1 MNRERRKSNYFYLIG
16 CGLILML
23 SGCAE
28 SKDVVR
34 YDYVASHWTAERV
47 TMDESVQRV
56 DPKTILTQCEEQELV
71 SEIEGEALTMLGIAY
86 ATRMPFT
93 EQDGTTYAFTQ
104 VAYVEGESVYALCQ
118 SNHLEGYRAV
128 KLKTRPDFLKDE
140 EGIEVPMRPQ
150 IESGTD
156 EARDALQR
164 KDSIY
169 EDGQGQKIRPF
180 TETLMTISPS
190 FNGTIEFGVGDEG
203 IYHPYFDFAPYLVK
217 HDTNVALGYDVLT
230 NAPYMLLSHDGRYYG
245 TYPIQDSDLVQGADH
260 VSVRVLADETTLD
273 PLQPFPL
280 YELTF
285 EIDGQNVT
293 KTLSFRFQPNALLRE
308 PSEVE
313 PESMV
318 YLHRYPYEPN
328 VSFHYPD
335 AISLGHDAQERLL
348 GALNEARPT
357 KRVGESGAYNY
368 LTLFQGN
375 RGQQFELSYHKRS
388 SKVDV
393 YIEEIDTERQFKLT
407 SEGAETF
414 QDVFPQAFE

>member
-1 MNRERRKSNYFYLIG
+1 MMIRGRRLNKLYVSGI
-16 CGLILML
+16 GLILL
-23 SGCAE
+23 LTGCAASE
-28 SKDVVR
+28 DVVQ
-34 YDYVASHWTAERV
+34 YEYVASHWTAER
-47 TMDESVQRV
+47 MMMNESVQQV

-71 SEIEGEALTMLGIAY
+71 SEIEEETLTMLGIAY
-86 ATRMPFT
+86 ATRMPFS

-104 VAYVEGESVYALCQ
+104 VAYVEGESLYALCQ
-118 SNHLEGYRAV
+118 SNHLESYRAV
-128 KLKTRPDFLKDE
+128 KLETRPDFLKDE
-140 EGIEVPMRPQ
+140 EGIKVPMRPQ
-150 IESGTD
+150 IESATD
-156 EARDALQR
+156 EARETLQR

-230 NAPYMLLSHDGRYYG
+230 NEAYMLLSHDGRYYG
-245 TYPIQDSDLVQGADH
+245 TYPIQDSDLVQGVDH
-260 VSVRVLADETTLD
+260 ISVRVLADEKILE

-280 YELTF
+280 YELTL
-285 EIDGQNVT
+285 EIDGQVVT
-293 KTLSFRFQPNALLRE
+293 KTVSIRFQSNALLQE

-313 PESMV
+313 PVSLA
-318 YLHRYPYEPN
+318 YLHRFPYQPN
-328 VSFHYPD
+328 VPFHYPD
-335 AISLGHDAQERLL
+335 AISLNQDAHTRLIE
-348 GALNEARPT
+348 ALNDANPT
-357 KRVGESGAYNY
+357 KRVGDSGAYNY

-375 RGQQFELSYHKRS
+375 RSQQFELSYHKRS

-393 YIEEIDTERQFKLT
+393 YVKEIDSAQQFKLT

-414 QDVFPQAFE
+414 RDVFPQAFE

>member
-1 MNRERRKSNYFYLIG
+1 MNRERCKTKYFYLIAF
-16 CGLILML
+16 GLILTL
-23 SGCAE
+23 SGCDE
-28 SKDVVR
+28 SEDVVR
-34 YDYVASHWTAERV
+34 YNYIESHWTAERV
-47 TMDESVQRV
+47 TMDEQVQQA

-104 VAYVEGESVYALCQ
+104 VAYVEGESLYALCQ

-128 KLKTRPDFLKDE
+128 KLETRPDFLKDE
-140 EGIEVPMRPQ
+140 QGIEIPIRPH
-150 IESGTD
+150 IESAAD
-156 EARDALQR
+156 EARDTLQR

-169 EDGQGQKIRPF
+169 EDGQGQRIRPF

-190 FNGTIEFGVGDEG
+190 FNGVIEFGIGDEG

-217 HDTNVALGYDVLT
+217 QDTYVALGYDVST
-230 NAPYMLLSHDGRYYG
+230 NLPYMLLSHDGRYYG
-245 TYPIQDSDLVQGADH
+245 THPIHDSDFVQGADH
-260 VSVRVLADETTLD
+260 VSVRALVEEKTLD
-273 PLQPFPL
+273 PLQPSPL

-285 EIDGQNVT
+285 ELDGQIVT
-293 KTLSFRFQPNALLRE
+293 KKLSIRFHPNALLRE

-313 PESMV
+313 PMSLA
-318 YLHRYPYEPN
+318 YLHRSAYQPN
-328 VSFHYPD
+328 VPFYYPD
-335 AISLGHDAQERLL
+335 AISLGHDAHERLIE
-348 GALNEARPT
+348 ALNEANPT

-388 SKVDV
+388 SKLDV
-393 YIEEIDTERQFKLT
+393 YIKEIDTERQFKLT

-414 QDVFPQAFE
+414 QDVFPQAFK